1 MTFGDRKL
9 LEIIAGIAG
18 PAIGLVLIYL
28 LPALFTDYEKPEDVL
43 YILRC
48 IATIGVPF
56 LILWSLYKLLEWQR
70 KGKPSKESIQRIR
83 LED

>member
-9 LEIIAGIAG
+9 IEIIAGIAG
-18 PAIGLVLIYL
+18 PVLGLLLIYL
-28 LPALFTDYEKPEDVL
+28 LPALFTDYEKPEDVV

-48 IATIGVPF
+48 IATIGSPF

-70 KGKPSKESIQRIR
+70 RGKPSKETIQRIG

>member
-56 LILWSLYKLLEWQR
+56 LLLWSLYKLLEWQR